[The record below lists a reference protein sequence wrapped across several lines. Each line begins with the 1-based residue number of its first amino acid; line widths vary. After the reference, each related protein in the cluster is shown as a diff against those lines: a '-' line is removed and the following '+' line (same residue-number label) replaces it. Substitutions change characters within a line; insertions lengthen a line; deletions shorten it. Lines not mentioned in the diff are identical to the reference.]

1 MYIYVYIY
9 TDSESHWTIND
20 QPNNILKQN
29 RWFNFNLNFIAK
41 SQKLPETLL
50 VRQVDFVELALDHQI
65 LEIEDVEDVD
75 VTHWD
80 HWPPWKKN
88 GPRKVV
94 LEQIWVAHLKIM
106 ALEILGVLDFLW
118 QHMQLQ

>member
-1 MYIYVYIY
+1 M
-9 TDSESHWTIND
+9 
-20 QPNNILKQN
+20 
-29 RWFNFNLNFIAK
+29 
-41 SQKLPETLL
+41 
-50 VRQVDFVELALDHQI
+50 DFVELALDHQI

-106 ALEILGVLDFLW
+106 ALEILGILNFL
-118 QHMQLQ
+118 